1 MTKPLSQAA
10 VNVLCAAEDAD
21 VEPTT
26 SLATISAAAI
36 RAVLPH
42 IQLPADLLDPSNAY
56 GQGLLDRQ
64 RSIVLELDII
74 ADELESNG

>member
-1 MTKPLSQAA
+1 MIKPFSQAA
-10 VNVLCAAEDAD
+10 IDVLCAAQDAD

-36 RAVLPH
+36 RAALPH

-64 RSIVLELDII
+64 RSIVMELDGI
-74 ADELESNG
+74 ADELEGH